1 MTRKIEDAMVQA
13 IRTHRN
19 WTSGNTQVQAMCDGT
34 VMVFLH
40 GKQIAQLGTETAHW
54 TLAGWN
60 TATTRSRINAMASAF
75 GWRHVR
81 CIKGEPHV
89 AESTGDPKSLSV
101 WRPIAPTGWVNA
113 LA

>member
-1 MTRKIEDAMVQA
+1 VTRKIEDAMIQA
-13 IRTHRN
+13 IKAHRN

-40 GKQIAQLGTETAHW
+40 SHQIAQIGNDTAHW

-60 TATTRSRINAMASAF
+60 TATTRSRINAMARAF
-75 GWRHVR
+75 GWRSAR

-89 AESTGDPKSLSV
+89 SESTGNPEELSV
-101 WRPIAPTGWVNA
+101 WRPIGAKDWINA

>member
-40 GKQIAQLGTETAHW
+40 GHQIAQVGTETAHW

-60 TATTRSRINAMASAF
+60 TATTRSRINAMANAF
-75 GWRHVR
+75 GWRGVK
-81 CIKGEPHV
+81 CKGGAAFATGSAAAPFTPIGD
-89 AESTGDPKSLSV
+89 AE
-101 WRPIAPTGWVNA
+101 WVNA